1 MKPTRLFAAL
11 LLLSVLSCKSRSAFD
26 YSEAIV
32 RMETE
37 LSADI
42 AEADDKL
49 IEYVSAQKL
58 DSAVIMSSQMED
70 LAEGKLKEVE
80 NMKVPKVKEG
90 ENFRKS
96 AIRYFTYIKSI
107 YTTFKKFTMAATN
120 KEREK
125 ERKKLA
131 KIIDDK
137 NEITK
142 DMQEAQRKFAAAN
155 NFIVGKN

>member
-1 MKPTRLFAAL
+1 
-11 LLLSVLSCKSRSAFD
+11 
-26 YSEAIV
+26 
-32 RMETE
+32 METE